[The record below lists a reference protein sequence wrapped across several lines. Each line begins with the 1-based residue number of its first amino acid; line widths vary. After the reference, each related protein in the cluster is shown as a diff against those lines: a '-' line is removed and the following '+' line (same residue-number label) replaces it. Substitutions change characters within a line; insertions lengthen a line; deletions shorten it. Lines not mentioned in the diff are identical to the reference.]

1 MYVRIFWGKIKPG
14 RWDEYEAH
22 YNENIQALGEKMPG
36 FSGRQLLRS
45 TENPDE
51 GISITFWDSK
61 DEVDAYDRSP
71 QRHANARAADHLYA
85 GEYWVKHFEVRS
97 TDIATYRW
105 TP

>member
-51 GISITFWDSK
+51 GTSITFWDTK
-61 DEVDAYDRSP
+61 EEVDAYDKSS
-71 QRHANARAADHLYA
+71 QRQ
-85 GEYWVKHFEVRS
+85 
-97 TDIATYRW
+97 ATQGPP
-105 TP
+105 TTCTQGNTG